1 MPRDLS
7 KDMHKQAMSTI
18 TTTAALVTALLSE
31 IQLVLRFEDDV
42 AGRLKY
48 LWSLINECSTLS
60 KNLYARRYQDAL

>member
-42 AGRLKY
+42 A
-48 LWSLINECSTLS
+48 
-60 KNLYARRYQDAL
+60 